1 MSKRLMEVTAV
12 AVICALVAQVL
23 LFMVSWLISAASP
36 ETTVRPLLSNE
47 GIRWFFGSFAD
58 NVATPQLVWLL
69 VTLIAYG
76 TVSKSQIVETLLKGR
91 HKRTYRQTFALRI
104 VLAQFIVFILV
115 LMAVALVP
123 HAALLSVTGQLFP
136 GPFARCVIP
145 SLAFFLFVAA
155 ATYGLLA
162 GVFRGLAEVMGAA
175 CEGLAKAAPLI
186 VLFIV
191 VSELFFSFLY
201 VFRMSS

>member
-1 MSKRLMEVTAV
+1 MNKRFMALTAV
-12 AVICALVAQVL
+12 AVTCALVAQVL

-47 GIRWFFGSFAD
+47 GIRWFFGTFVD
-58 NVATPQLVWLL
+58 NVATPPLVWLL

-76 TVSKSQIVETLLKGR
+76 TVSKSQMMEALHKSR
-91 HKRTYRQTFALRI
+91 RKRTYRQTFALRI
-104 VLAQFIVFILV
+104 VLVQFLVFVFVVI
-115 LMAVALVP
+115 AVALVP
-123 HAALLSVTGQLFP
+123 HAALLSVTGELFP

-145 SLAFFLFVAA
+145 ALAFFLFVAA

-162 GVFRGLAEVMGAA
+162 GVFRGLAEVMQAA
-175 CEGLAKAAPLI
+175 CEGITKAAPLI

-201 VFRMSS
+201 VCRMN